1 MWNAKGTP
9 EQLAAADAILRAR
22 CAELGRDQAEI
33 ERSVFQN
40 AVVRD
45 TREAAAEAWEVYRV
59 RHGPQPGED
68 EAELLGRPGE
78 IAAQLRE
85 YEAVG
90 IEHAIWVFRDPFD
103 AETITRLGEVR
114 AAVGRGASDPTDRR
128 PGSPTAGARTP
139 RR

>member
-9 EQLAAADAILRAR
+9 DQLAAADAILRAR
-22 CAELGRDQAEI
+22 CAEFGRDQAEI

-45 TREAAAEAWEVYRV
+45 AREAAAEAWEGYRA

-68 EAELLGRPGE
+68 IAALLGPPDE
-78 IAAQLRE
+78 VAARLRD
-85 YEAVG
+85 YEAIG

-103 AETITRLGEVR
+103 TETITRLGEVR
-114 AAVGRGASDPTDRR
+114 AALGVA
-128 PGSPTAGARTP
+128 
-139 RR
+139 